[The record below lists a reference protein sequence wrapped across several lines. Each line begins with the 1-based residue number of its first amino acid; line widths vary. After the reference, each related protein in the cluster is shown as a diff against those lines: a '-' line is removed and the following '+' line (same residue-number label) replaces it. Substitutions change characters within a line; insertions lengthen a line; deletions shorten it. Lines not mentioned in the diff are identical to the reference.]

1 LLNNKRKA
9 INTLLL
15 VPLVMKKI
23 FLFNIIIF
31 LLLTASC
38 SKFQRIVKD
47 PKWQNRYNAALAYY
61 EKGDYYRAG
70 ALLEDLVP
78 ILVGTLE
85 AEKARF
91 YVAYCY
97 FKQGQYTMSHDSF
110 KNFHSTYSR
119 SEFAEEALFMSA
131 YSQYMDSP
139 ASNLDQS
146 HTNIAIDAFQDFINR
161 YPNSKYAQQASGEIL
176 ELRAKLEQKYFNTAI
191 LYQKLVN
198 YKYEYSKS
206 AVIAYEN
213 FRKDFPDSKL
223 QEEVAFHKIQAQ
235 YDLAKNSYYTKQ
247 RERFEELI
255 GMFVAFSEKYP
266 KSKFLKQAENIAE
279 QAQKQISNLR
289 GNEQKNNTTAQNVG
303 TN

>member
-1 LLNNKRKA
+1 
-9 INTLLL
+9 
-15 VPLVMKKI
+15 MKKF
-23 FLFNIIIF
+23 FLSNILIF
-31 LLLTASC
+31 LLLITSC
-38 SKFQRIVKD
+38 SKFQKIVKN
-47 PKWQNRYNAALAYY
+47 PQWQVRYQAALEYY

-78 ILVGTLE
+78 ILVGTIE

-91 YVAYCY
+91 YLAYCY
-97 FKQGQYTMSHDSF
+97 FKQGQYTMSGNGFKTFHD
-110 KNFHSTYSR
+110 TYSR

-131 YSQYMDSP
+131 YSQFMDCP
-139 ASNLDQS
+139 APNLDQS
-146 HTNIAIDAFQDFINR
+146 NTNDAIDEFQEFINR
-161 YPNSKYAQQASGEIL
+161 YPNSKYAQQASGQIL
-176 ELRAKLEQKYFNTAI
+176 ELRSKLETKAFNTAR

-223 QEEVAFHKIQAQ
+223 QEEAFFHKIEAQ

-247 RERFEELI
+247 KERFEELVE
-255 GMFVAFSEKYP
+255 MYQTFTEKYP
-266 KSKFLKQAENIAE
+266 QSRFLKQAESIYEQTKRQLASITGAE
-279 QAQKQISNLR
+279 KKSPA
-289 GNEQKNNTTAQNVG
+289 TAQNVG